1 MASQVAENGRG
12 HVLLVE
18 DDPGI
23 MTAMTLVLQL
33 EGYQVTQA
41 ANGQEA
47 LGRLAEIRPDLI
59 LTDYMMPR
67 MNGLQMMR
75 SARQDSNLADIPA
88 IMITGVVPEEAQR
101 DELLSLLLS
110 KPVSARQLLDAVSRF
125 VDPAVAH

>member
-1 MASQVAENGRG
+1 MTSRVAENGRG

-67 MNGLQMMR
+67 MNGMQMMR

-88 IMITGVVPEEAQR
+88 IMITGVVPDEAQR

>member
-1 MASQVAENGRG
+1 MGSQEVANGRG

-23 MTAMTLVLQL
+23 MTAMTLLLQL

-41 ANGQEA
+41 SNGQEA
-47 LGRLAEIRPDLI
+47 LGRLAEFQPDLI

-75 SARQDSNLADIPA
+75 SARQDRKLADIPA
-88 IMITGVVPEEAQR
+88 IMITGVVPEEEQR
-101 DELLSLLLS
+101 DALLSLLLA

-125 VDPAVAH
+125 VVPSVAH